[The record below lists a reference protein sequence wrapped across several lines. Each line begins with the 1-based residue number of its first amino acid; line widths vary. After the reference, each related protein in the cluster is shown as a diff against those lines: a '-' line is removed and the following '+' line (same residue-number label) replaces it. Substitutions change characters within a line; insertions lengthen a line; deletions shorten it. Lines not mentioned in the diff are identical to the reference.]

1 MGRTFNQPLVIEYT
15 MNKVEMTEAIMA
27 AKFQKKTTWQAL
39 GEAVGL
45 TDVFL
50 VSACLGQNSLPAEI
64 ADKLCAELGLESEV
78 SQALQVFP
86 TKGMDPQMLQDPVI
100 YRLQEIV
107 YVYGPSIK
115 AIIHEK
121 LGDGIM
127 SAIDFSM
134 YIDRE
139 ENPAGDRVN
148 IRMSGKFLPYKRW

>member
-1 MGRTFNQPLVIEYT
+1 MKKI
-15 MNKVEMTEAIMA
+15 EMTETIMVAKA
-27 AKFQKKTTWQAL
+27 AKKISWEAL
-39 GEAVGL
+39 GKELGI

-50 VSACLGQNSLPAEI
+50 ASVCLGQNSLPAEQ
-64 ADKLCAELGLESEV
+64 ADKLCELLDLPEEV
-78 SQALQVFP
+78 SAAIQVFP

-134 YIDRE
+134 YIDKE

-148 IRMSGKFLPYKRW
+148 IKMSGKFLPYKRW

>member
-1 MGRTFNQPLVIEYT
+1 
-15 MNKVEMTEAIMA
+15 MNKIEMTEAIMS
-27 AKFQKKTTWQAL
+27 AKTLKKTTWQKL
-39 GEAVGL
+39 GEAVGI

-50 VSACLGQNSLPAEI
+50 VSACLGQNSLPADI
-64 ADKLCAELGLESEV
+64 ADELCSELGLDAEV

-86 TKGMDPQMLQDPVI
+86 TKGLDPLALQDPVI

-115 AIIHEK
+115 EVIHEK

-134 YIDRE
+134 HIDKE
-139 ENPAGDRVN
+139 EHSAGDRVN
-148 IRMSGKFLPYKRW
+148 IRMSGKFLAYKRW

>member
-1 MGRTFNQPLVIEYT
+1 
-15 MNKVEMTEAIMA
+15 MNKLQMTETIFA
-27 AKFQKKTTWQAL
+27 AKAAKKLSWEAL
-39 GEAVGL
+39 GKEIGI

-50 VSACLGQNSLPAEI
+50 VSVCLGQNSLPAEY
-64 ADKLCAELGLESEV
+64 ADKLCALLGLTPEV
-78 SQALQVFP
+78 SNALQAFP
-86 TKGMDPQMLQDPVI
+86 TKGMDPQMIQDPVI

-115 AIIHEK
+115 EIIHEK

-134 YIDRE
+134 YIEKE

-148 IRMSGKFLPYKRW
+148 IKMSGKFLPYKRW

>member
-1 MGRTFNQPLVIEYT
+1 M
-15 MNKVEMTEAIMA
+15 KKKEMTDVILA
-27 AKFQKKTTWQAL
+27 AKKAKKTTWEAL

-50 VSACLGQNSLPAEI
+50 VSACLGQNSLPAEC
-64 ADKLCAELGLESEV
+64 ADKLCEALDLPGEV
-78 SQALQVFP
+78 SEALQEFP
-86 TKGMDPQMLQDPVI
+86 SKSMDPALLQDPVI

-134 YIDRE
+134 YINKE

-148 IRMSGKFLPYKRW
+148 ISLSGKFLPYKRW